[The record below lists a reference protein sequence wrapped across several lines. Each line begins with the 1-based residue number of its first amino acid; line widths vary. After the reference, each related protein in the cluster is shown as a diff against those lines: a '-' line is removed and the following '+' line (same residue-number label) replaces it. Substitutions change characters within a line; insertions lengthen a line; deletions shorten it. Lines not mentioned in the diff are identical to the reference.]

1 MAILFTNGD
10 QTVASG
16 DRKSKSQLLT
26 VETSRELL
34 RNASLRSTP
43 SRLAVLEYLS
53 AQERPI
59 SHAEISDS
67 LVPMGFDKSTLF
79 RVLTELAESDL
90 LSRIDAGDHA
100 WRFEIKG
107 AGGHSPGDHPHF
119 MCNDCGKVECLPD
132 VQVSLKNKGKSSG
145 QPRQIESVFLKGTC
159 EDCGS

>member
-1 MAILFTNGD
+1 MAIR
-10 QTVASG
+10 TVAST
-16 DRKSKSQLLT
+16 DRKNKSQLLT
-26 VETSRELL
+26 VESARELL

-59 SHAEISDS
+59 SHAEISDK

-119 MCNDCGKVECLPD
+119 MCNDCGKVECMPE
-132 VQVSLKNKGKSSG
+132 VQVSLKTKGKAPAK
-145 QPRQIESVFLKGTC
+145 PRQIDSVFLKGTC
-159 EDCGS
+159 GDCGA